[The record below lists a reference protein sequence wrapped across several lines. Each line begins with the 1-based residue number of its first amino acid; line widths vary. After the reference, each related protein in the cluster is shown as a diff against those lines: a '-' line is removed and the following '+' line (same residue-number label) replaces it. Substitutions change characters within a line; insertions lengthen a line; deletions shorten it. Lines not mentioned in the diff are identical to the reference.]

1 MKYNINN
8 IYYIIYIMSILLTGS
23 AGLIGNYLKENLSD
37 CYNIIELDFNNN
49 PSVDATNE
57 NSVKSFFNSLENK
70 KIKYIINCIGI
81 PDAVPLK
88 AENIL
93 DIDIDYFKKMVDI
106 NLNSVFIII
115 KECYRKYKDD
125 LVHIINISSLY
136 SLVSPRTDLY
146 NGKIKNPAYTASKHG
161 LIGLSKHLAV
171 ILAKDNIKVN
181 CIAPGGVHE
190 TINDKNFLKNYT
202 NQVPLKT
209 TIPLDEIFK
218 TVEYLFNMNT
228 ITGQNIVID
237 GGYSII

>member
-1 MKYNINN
+1 
-8 IYYIIYIMSILLTGS
+8 MSVLLTGS
-23 AGLIGNYLKENLSD
+23 SGLIGSYLKVNLSNSYD
-37 CYNIIELDFNNN
+37 IIELDFNNK
-49 PSVDATNE
+49 PSTDATNE
-57 NSVKSFFNSLENK
+57 DSVKSFFDSLENK

-93 DIDIDYFKKMVDI
+93 DIDINYFKKMVDI
-106 NLNSVFIII
+106 NLNAVFIII
-115 KECYRKYKDD
+115 KECYRKFKDHLD
-125 LVHIINISSLY
+125 HIINISSLY
-136 SLVSPRTDLY
+136 SAVAPRTDLY

-171 ILAKDNIKVN
+171 ILAQDNIKVN
-181 CIAPGGVHE
+181 CIAPGGVQE
-190 TINDKNFLKNYT
+190 TINDKNFLEKYN

-209 TIPLDEIFK
+209 TIPLNEVLK

-228 ITGQNIVID
+228 ITGQNIIID

>member
-1 MKYNINN
+1 
-8 IYYIIYIMSILLTGS
+8 MSILLTGS
-23 AGLIGNYLKENLSD
+23 SGLIGNYLKEHLSNTYD
-37 CYNIIELDFNNN
+37 IIELDFNNE
-49 PSVDATNE
+49 PSIDATNE
-57 NSVKSFFNSLENK
+57 DSVKSFFDSLENK

-93 DIDIDYFKKMVDI
+93 EIDIDYFKKMVDI
-106 NLNSVFIII
+106 NLNAVFIII
-115 KECYRKYKDD
+115 KECYRKFKHD
-125 LVHIINISSLY
+125 LVHIVNISSLY
-136 SLVSPRTDLY
+136 SVVAPRNDLY

-171 ILAKDNIKVN
+171 ILAQDNIKVN
-181 CIAPGGVHE
+181 CIAPGGVQE
-190 TINDKNFLKNYT
+190 TIKDETFLEKYN

-209 TIPLDEIFK
+209 TIPLNEVFK
-218 TVEYLFNMNT
+218 TVRYLFDMNT

>member
-1 MKYNINN
+1 
-8 IYYIIYIMSILLTGS
+8 MSILLTGS
-23 AGLIGNYLKENLSD
+23 SGLIGNYLKEHLSNTYD
-37 CYNIIELDFNNN
+37 IIELDFNNN

-57 NSVKSFFNSLENK
+57 DSVKLFFNSLENK

-93 DIDIDYFKKMVDI
+93 DIDINYFKKMIDI
-106 NLNSVFIII
+106 NLNAVFIII
-115 KECYRKYKDD
+115 KQAYRKFKND
-125 LVHIINISSLY
+125 LEHIINISSLY
-136 SLVSPRTDLY
+136 SVVAPRTDLY

-171 ILAKDNIKVN
+171 ILAQDNIKVN
-181 CIAPGGVHE
+181 CIAPGGVQE
-190 TINDKNFLKNYT
+190 TINDKNFLENYN

-209 TIPLDEIFK
+209 TIPLNQLLK
-218 TVEYLFNMNT
+218 TAEYLFNMNT